1 MSSAVDTSVVLRLL
15 TGEPSNQA
23 EIARRQLERL
33 DTKVHVDAL
42 VVGESYFALRHH
54 YQVPHVAAVDALLAL
69 LSSERL
75 GTNPCV
81 RDALANTRDTHEP
94 GVMDRL
100 ILAQALGEDR
110 ELLTFDQR
118 LARLEG
124 ARLVR

>member
-42 VVGESYFALRHH
+42 VVGESYYALRHH

-81 RDALANTRDTHEP
+81 RDALANARDTHEP

-100 ILAQALGEDR
+100 ILAQAFGEDR

-124 ARLVR
+124 TRLVR